1 MNSTNTPLNTPE
13 KTVSVTS
20 DSIDSSTRYVPIEL
34 LSSPEMKMRDHK
46 NGGPPPTPKRPKK
59 TISVTSYTIDDSI
72 RYVPTELLSS
82 PEMKMRDH
90 KNGGPPPTP
99 KRPKKKQD

>member
-13 KTVSVTS
+13 KTISVTC
-20 DSIDSSTRYVPIEL
+20 DFNDSTRYVP
-34 LSSPEMKMRDHK
+34 
-46 NGGPPPTPKRPKK
+46 
-59 TISVTSYTIDDSI
+59 V
-72 RYVPTELLSS
+72 ELLSS

>member
-20 DSIDSSTRYVPIEL
+20 DSIDSSTRYVPIEV
-34 LSSPEMKMRDHK
+34 LSSHEI
-46 NGGPPPTPKRPKK
+46 KK
-59 TISVTSYTIDDSI
+59 INY
-72 RYVPTELLSS
+72 
-82 PEMKMRDH
+82 